1 MKLNCLVTL
10 ILLRFS
16 NAYIFSMSSSSSI
29 GKQKIGL
36 ESSRRDVLSKVTCT
50 FLGACLAS
58 TVSATQSSALEACP
72 PGSNNCIRVTW
83 TPPAAASKS
92 VSIATLREALQ
103 AYPQQ
108 GQQGVDCNGWV
119 VITDDLDGPSGKA
132 KIEYKS
138 CVGFFAK
145 LVNGGK
151 PFIDDLKLE
160 IDDSGAVQVRS
171 SSRVGDSD
179 LGVNKK
185 RVDFIG
191 DILRAKGW
199 NVPLASY

>member
-1 MKLNCLVTL
+1 MKLSCLVTS
-10 ILLRFS
+10 ILFS
-16 NAYIFSMSSSSSI
+16 FSDAYICSMSSSNSI
-29 GKQKIGL
+29 CKQKRGL
-36 ESSRRDVLSKVTCT
+36 DFSRRDALAKATCT
-50 FLGACLAS
+50 FLGTCLVS
-58 TVSATQSSALEACP
+58 TGSAHPSYALEACP

-83 TPPAAASKS
+83 TPPTAASKS
-92 VSIATLREALQ
+92 DSIATLREALQ

-108 GQQGVDCNGWV
+108 GQQGVDCNGWIIV
-119 VITDDLDGPSGKA
+119 TDDLDGPSGKA
-132 KIEYKS
+132 KLEYKS

-151 PFIDDLKLE
+151 PFVDDLKLE
-160 IDDSGAVQVRS
+160 IDDSGVVQVRS

-199 NVPLASY
+199 KVPLASY